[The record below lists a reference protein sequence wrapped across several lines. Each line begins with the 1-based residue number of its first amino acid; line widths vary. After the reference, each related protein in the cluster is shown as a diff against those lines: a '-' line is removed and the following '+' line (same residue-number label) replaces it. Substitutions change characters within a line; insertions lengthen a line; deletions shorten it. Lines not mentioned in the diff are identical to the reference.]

1 MKKIE
6 SAEKAQQAKAP
17 TGKATTGKA
26 AAEKATP
33 ANPLIGD
40 KLAKELLKLIRKHC
54 CECMGSGSVKIVDG
68 RHTVEPDC
76 EITTCNL
83 YRIRNGELDITK

>member
-6 SAEKAQQAKAP
+6 SAEKAQQIKAA
-17 TGKATTGKA
+17 TSKATVDKA
-26 AAEKATP
+26 KTTKQLA
-33 ANPLIGD
+33 GD
-40 KLAKELLKLIRKHC
+40 KLSKELLKLIRKHC

-83 YRIRNGELDITK
+83 YRIRNGELDIT